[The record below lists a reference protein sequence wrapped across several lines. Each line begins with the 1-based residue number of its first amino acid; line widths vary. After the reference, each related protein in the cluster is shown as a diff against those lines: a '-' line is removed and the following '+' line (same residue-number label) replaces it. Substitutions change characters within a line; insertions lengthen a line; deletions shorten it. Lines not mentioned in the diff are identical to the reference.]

1 MLQVITNTVSVDYL
15 SKPVEVFKEM
25 HRVLKPG
32 GKAIMSFSNRCFPTK
47 GQHHHCRPHCMR
59 LISHGATTAPT
70 QRAHCSERCHGLA
83 GRADSG
89 RSCKRHISYGT
100 RSGSCAMC
108 LLGTTASTEPVCI
121 PKCVVLTLGC
131 L

>member
-47 GQHHHCRPHCMR
+47 GDHLLRHALRATHIVWGSQGSK
-59 LISHGATTAPT
+59 SHRRRNPMLLSAESIR
-70 QRAHCSERCHGLA
+70 QRA
-83 GRADSG
+83 
-89 RSCKRHISYGT
+89 IVQ
-100 RSGSCAMC
+100 
-108 LLGTTASTEPVCI
+108 TASSLRNTGWVSRHDC
-121 PKCVVLTLGC
+121 
-131 L
+131 